1 VKSLAVADEIE
12 DNSQL
17 KEVLNKYGISVCVKL
32 AEGNEIL
39 GMLILGDKLSGDMFT
54 SEDIQFLEV
63 LAPEVA
69 ISIRNAELFEEKS
82 MRVREL
88 TALNKLAFSL
98 GTNINLTTILNQ
110 ALKQVMAVTEAD
122 SGSIMLLDE
131 EEKILTI
138 KAAYGLG
145 EEVMVKTQVEIGEGI
160 AGWVAVN
167 QESLILIDDT
177 DPRFKSELKR
187 REIISAISVPL
198 VSKDKVIGVLNI
210 NRKKSTDLFTKENLN
225 VAMSFAGQLA
235 IAIQNMQLYKD
246 LEKTFLGTISALA
259 AAVDAKDP
267 YTYGH
272 SNDVTKYAVS
282 IAEQMSLS
290 EAEVDTIRIAATL
303 HDIGKIGIDGSIL
316 NKPGKL
322 NIEER
327 KVINR
332 HPAIAVNILESL
344 DFLKEAVPLILFH
357 HERYDGNGYPAGV
370 AGDAIPLGA
379 RIIAVADSFNAM
391 ISERPYRKAMSV
403 DAAIEE
409 LKDNAGKQFDA
420 NVVNAF
426 LGVLTKM
433 KSKTCKAN
441 PKTGR
446 KVVTQK

>member
-1 VKSLAVADEIE
+1 LVVADELE
-12 DNSQL
+12 DDS
-17 KEVLNKYGISVCVKL
+17 KIREVLNKHGISVCIELVEENK
-32 AEGNEIL
+32 NL
-39 GMLILGDKLSGDMFT
+39 GVLMLGSKLSGDMYT
-54 SEDIQFLEV
+54 LEDIQFLEV

-69 ISIRNAELFEEKS
+69 IFIKNAELFEEKN

-110 ALKQVMAVTEAD
+110 AVKQVMAVTEAD

-131 EEKILTI
+131 ADKILTI
-138 KAAYGLG
+138 KAAHGL
-145 EEVMVKTQVEIGEGI
+145 EEEIMLKTQVEIGEGI
-160 AGWVAVN
+160 AGWVALN
-167 QESLILIDDT
+167 QEPLILIDDT

-198 VSKDKVIGVLNI
+198 ISKDKVIGVLNI
-210 NRKKSTDLFTKENLN
+210 SRNKSADLFTKDNLN

-235 IAIQNMQLYKD
+235 IAILNMQLYKD
-246 LEKTFLGTISALA
+246 LENTFLGTISALA

-272 SNDVTKYAVS
+272 SNDVTKYAIA

-290 EAEVDTIRIAATL
+290 EVEIDTIRIAATL

-357 HERYDGNGYPAGV
+357 HERYDGNGYPSGI

-391 ISERPYRKAMSV
+391 VSERPYRKAMSFE
-403 DAAIEE
+403 AAIKE
-409 LKDNAGKQFDA
+409 LKDNADMQFDS

-426 LGVLTKM
+426 LGVLTKIRPEI
-433 KSKTCKAN
+433 SNANLKAVE
-441 PKTGR
+441 KAVTR
-446 KVVTQK
+446 K

>member
-1 VKSLAVADEIE
+1 LVVADELE
-12 DNSQL
+12 DDS
-17 KEVLNKYGISVCVKL
+17 KIREVLNKHGISVCIELVEENK
-32 AEGNEIL
+32 NL
-39 GMLILGDKLSGDMFT
+39 GVLMLGSKLSGDMYT
-54 SEDIQFLEV
+54 LEDIQFLEV

-69 ISIRNAELFEEKS
+69 ISIKNAELFEEKN

-110 ALKQVMAVTEAD
+110 AVKQVMAVTEAD

-131 EEKILTI
+131 ADKILTI
-138 KAAYGLG
+138 KAAHGL
-145 EEVMVKTQVEIGEGI
+145 EEEIMLKTQVEIGEGI
-160 AGWVAVN
+160 AGWVALN
-167 QESLILIDDT
+167 QEPLILIDDT

-198 VSKDKVIGVLNI
+198 ISKDKVIGVLNVSR
-210 NRKKSTDLFTKENLN
+210 NKSTDLFTKDNLN

-235 IAIQNMQLYKD
+235 IAILNMQLYKD
-246 LEKTFLGTISALA
+246 LENTFLGTISALA

-272 SNDVTKYAVS
+272 SNDVTKYAIA

-290 EAEVDTIRIAATL
+290 EVEIDTIRIAATL

-344 DFLKEAVPLILFH
+344 DFLKNAVPLILFH
-357 HERYDGNGYPAGV
+357 HERYDGNGYPSGI

-391 ISERPYRKAMSV
+391 VSERPYRKAMSFE
-403 DAAIEE
+403 AAIKE
-409 LKDNAGKQFDA
+409 LKDNADMQFDS

-426 LGVLTKM
+426 LGVLTKIRPEI
-433 KSKTCKAN
+433 SNADLKAVE
-441 PKTGR
+441 
-446 KVVTQK
+446 KVVTRK